1 MKICNTS
8 ILKKAI
14 MITKKNTE
22 NINSVKLKTAT
33 YIFSKLT
40 KNSE

>member
-1 MKICNTS
+1 
-8 ILKKAI
+8 

-40 KNSE
+40 KNSEQILNAPDWLI